1 MKLPALFYHF
11 IEHKQ
16 SNNNLSFSE
25 YINIHYSTSNDH
37 DDDFETDMNLPFKS
51 PVNSSAAAL
60 SLCIPFTSVK
70 HVFQSIDTIA
80 VTDMFFY
87 TCSYSN
93 AYLDSIWQ
101 PPKYC

>member
-1 MKLPALFYHF
+1 
-11 IEHKQ
+11 
-16 SNNNLSFSE
+16 LSFSE

-60 SLCIPFTSVK
+60 SLCIPFTSGK